1 MLKHDV
7 WASPERVTHYLNA
20 TDWWEVW
27 LLLGAQN
34 SANGQLRA
42 SAQTRRQMGEP
53 VGQRELPW
61 PLESHAMRDWR
72 VVHWT
77 IRLLFLQE
85 NTVFKMMFHNTDFCK
100 ILLNNALVFGE
111 KICFDHLP

>member
-7 WASPERVTHYLNA
+7 WASPERVTRYLNA

-27 LLLGAQN
+27 FLLGAQN

-77 IRLLFLQE
+77 IRQLFLQK